1 MKFESGTFFSWQRD
15 GDLLGRLRLLYR
27 VRLMKILGWWFGLC
41 AALLLAG
48 CVGAPVVSAPDDFV
62 SDTRL
67 ASVHV
72 VWVKNDAM
80 KIAVAKN
87 GYMAAPAITAQ
98 EKMDAQKSIFTLAM
112 LLEKVAVPRLQKRL
126 AEHGVSDGAEAT
138 LEIEPVAARYL
149 VNGER
154 AIRVRV
160 SIIRPHESVPTW
172 SEELNVFG
180 LLSQNGS
187 DVLNNFVDKVIS
199 EMKRVRWIV

>member
-1 MKFESGTFFSWQRD
+1 QRD

-27 VRLMKILGWWFGLC
+27 VRLMKILGWWLGLC

-48 CVGAPVVSAPDDFV
+48 CVGAPVVSAPDDFI

-67 ASVHV
+67 TSVHV
-72 VWVKNDAM
+72 VWVKNDAL
-80 KIAVAKN
+80 KIAISKN
-87 GYMAAPAITAQ
+87 GYMAAPSISDQ
-98 EKMDAQKSIFTLAM
+98 EKDDAQKSIFVLSK
-112 LLEKVAVPRLQKRL
+112 LLEKVAVPRLKKAL
-126 AEHGVSDGAEAT
+126 AEHGVSDGTEAT
-138 LEIEPVAARYL
+138 LVIEPVAARYL

-160 SIIRPHESVPTW
+160 SIRRPHESVPAW

-199 EMKRVRWIV
+199 EMKRVRWIG